1 MKPVR
6 QPSVLWLMLG
16 MVMTS
21 LWVGAQ
27 LRRQIEIQL
36 AGVRLGSPVI
46 DRDPEGNLR
55 PSCLVRVWGMPDLI
69 VTATAAAPSAGMPAA
84 PGMPGAPS
92 MPGMPG
98 APGSPLGGP
107 GAMGSAL
114 GGQPPSG
121 FPEMPYGGMP
131 GAEAGMP
138 SAPGMGAPGGTTLPT
153 ELAWTQLVYIPPQAN
168 QRLWLY
174 RRGEGA
180 LSFLED
186 KGIVVAIMA
195 YGTRPDAFV
204 APDGRRYLV
213 ATALGDP
220 FRAIRLGDDL
230 QRVLLRYGAPDS
242 ARVITEQV
250 PLTNIGIGRTVLLRY
265 HERSNVEFTV
275 VDYKVV
281 RIFIFL
287 PPELGAPKPL
297 MVPLGEMLR
306 R

>member
-1 MKPVR
+1 
-6 QPSVLWLMLG
+6 
-16 MVMTS
+16 
-21 LWVGAQ
+21 
-27 LRRQIEIQL
+27 
-36 AGVRLGSPVI
+36 
-46 DRDPEGNLR
+46 
-55 PSCLVRVWGMPDLI
+55 
-69 VTATAAAPSAGMPAA
+69 
-84 PGMPGAPS
+84 
-92 MPGMPG
+92 
-98 APGSPLGGP
+98 
-107 GAMGSAL
+107 
-114 GGQPPSG
+114 
-121 FPEMPYGGMP
+121 
-131 GAEAGMP
+131 
-138 SAPGMGAPGGTTLPT
+138 MGAPGGTTPPT

-242 ARVITEQV
+242 AQVITEQV

-287 PPELGAPKPL
+287 PPELGAPKP
-297 MVPLGEMLR
+297 
-306 R
+306 